1 MKAIVAIDNNW
12 GIGNKGNLLI
22 SLPEDQKDVFRRYTI
37 GNTVVLGRKTLDT
50 FPGGRPLK
58 GRKNI
63 ILSRNTEL
71 RIDGALI
78 LHSTNELKEYL
89 HRHMEDQLFV
99 IGGEEIYR
107 TLLPLC
113 DEVIVTRIDAS
124 FEADSFFPNLENHPD
139 FTETER
145 TDPIP
150 SIKGYH
156 FRIIRYRNTNCP

>member
-12 GIGNKGNLLI
+12 GIGNQGNLLI

-50 FPGGRPLK
+50 FPGRRPLK

-63 ILSRNTEL
+63 ILSRNADL
-71 RIDGALI
+71 RIEGALV
-78 LHSTNELKEYL
+78 LHSTEDLKEYL
-89 HRHMEDQLFV
+89 HRHMEEQLFV
-99 IGGEEIYR
+99 IGGEEVYR

-113 DEVIVTRIDAS
+113 DEAIVTRIDAS
-124 FEADSFFPNLENHPD
+124 FEADSFFPNLD
-139 FTETER
+139 KLADWIETER
-145 TDPIP
+145 TDPIT

-156 FRIIRYRNTNCP
+156 FRVFRYRNTKRQ